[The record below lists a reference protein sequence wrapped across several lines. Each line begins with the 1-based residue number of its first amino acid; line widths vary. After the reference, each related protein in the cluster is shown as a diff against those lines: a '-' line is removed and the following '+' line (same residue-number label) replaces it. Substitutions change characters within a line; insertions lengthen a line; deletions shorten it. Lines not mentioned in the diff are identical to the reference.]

1 VAAPS
6 DPSSFTPLLIF
17 MVFEMAEATR
27 VQPSGTVPRQLEDL
41 EERVRQLEDTIAAM
55 HDTRLLEERV
65 AERVAERIH
74 GNLTPAPSSAAGILI
89 DAGPHL
95 FPVAADS
102 MNNEFA
108 YPGAST
114 PVDSGRRPPWL
125 LLEIYEEFRAIYW
138 MFLDPRYRLSWTGRI
153 APLAILFVLFS
164 SWLFLG
170 SFPWSLIDKIL
181 SIVFIVVLYKVLS
194 REARRYRQIA
204 PRFSS
209 RAPH

>member
-1 VAAPS
+1 
-6 DPSSFTPLLIF
+6 

-27 VQPSGTVPRQLEDL
+27 VQPSGTVPRQLEAL

-74 GNLTPAPSSAAGILI
+74 GNLTHAPSSAAGILI
-89 DAGPHL
+89 DAGHHL
-95 FPVAADS
+95 FPATADS
-102 MNNEFA
+102 RNTEFA
-108 YPGAST
+108 YPETST
-114 PVDSGRRPPWL
+114 SADPGPRPPWL

-138 MFLDPRYRLSWTGRI
+138 MFLDPGYRLSWTGRI

-170 SFPWSLIDKIL
+170 SFPWSVIDKVL
-181 SIVFIVVLYKVLS
+181 SLVLIVVLYKVLS
-194 REARRYRQIA
+194 REARRYRQMA

-209 RAPH
+209 RALH

>member
-1 VAAPS
+1 
-6 DPSSFTPLLIF
+6 

-27 VQPSGTVPRQLEDL
+27 VQPSGTVPRQLEAL
-41 EERVRQLEDTIAAM
+41 EERVRQLEDAVAAM

-74 GNLTPAPSSAAGILI
+74 GNLTHAPSSAAGILI
-89 DAGPHL
+89 DAGHHL
-95 FPVAADS
+95 FPATADS

-114 PVDSGRRPPWL
+114 NVDPGPRPPWL

-170 SFPWSLIDKIL
+170 SFPWSLIDKVL
-181 SIVFIVVLYKVLS
+181 SLVLIVVLYKVLS
-194 REARRYRQIA
+194 REARRYRQMA

-209 RAPH
+209 RALH

>member
-1 VAAPS
+1 
-6 DPSSFTPLLIF
+6 

-27 VQPSGTVPRQLEDL
+27 VQPSGTLPRQLEAL

-55 HDTRLLEERV
+55 HDTRVLEERV

-74 GNLTPAPSSAAGILI
+74 GSLTHAPSSAAGILI
-89 DAGPHL
+89 DAGHHL
-95 FPVAADS
+95 FPATADP
-102 MNNEFA
+102 MNTEFA
-108 YPGAST
+108 YPGTS
-114 PVDSGRRPPWL
+114 PSVDPGARPPWL

-170 SFPWSLIDKIL
+170 SFPWSLIDKVL
-181 SIVFIVVLYKVLS
+181 SLVLIVVLYKVLS
-194 REARRYRQIA
+194 REARRYRQMS
-204 PRFSS
+204 PQFSS
-209 RAPH
+209 RAPR

>member
-1 VAAPS
+1 
-6 DPSSFTPLLIF
+6 

-27 VQPSGTVPRQLEDL
+27 VQPSGTVPRQLESL
-41 EERVRQLEDTIAAM
+41 EERVRQLEDTVAAM

-74 GNLTPAPSSAAGILI
+74 GSLTHTPSSAAGILI
-89 DAGPHL
+89 DAGHHL
-95 FPVAADS
+95 FPATADS
-102 MNNEFA
+102 TNSEFA
-108 YPGAST
+108 YPGTS
-114 PVDSGRRPPWL
+114 VDPGPRPPWL

-138 MFLDPRYRLSWTGRI
+138 MFLDPAYRLSWTGRI

-170 SFPWSLIDKIL
+170 SFPWSVIDKVL
-181 SIVFIVVLYKVLS
+181 SLVLIVVLYKVLS
-194 REARRYRQIA
+194 REARRYRQMA

-209 RAPH
+209 RALH